1 MISEM
6 SFHHIGY
13 AVPEISCTASHYVDA
28 GWSLSSIVDDPYQ
41 KCKIAFLRREG
52 FPTIELVEQ
61 FDKVDN
67 GGSSLN
73 SFLKNGVTPYHICY
87 EVHNIYD
94 SISELR
100 KQKYLLLFNP
110 VPAAALD
117 DRLICYMMHPQVG
130 LIELLQR

>member
-1 MISEM
+1 MIPSL

-13 AVPEISCTASHYVDA
+13 AVFEITQTAAHYVDA

-61 FDKVDN
+61 FDN
-67 GGSSLN
+67 GGSTLN
-73 SFLKNGVTPYHICY
+73 NFLKNGVTPYHICY
-87 EVHNIYD
+87 EVQDIQD
-94 SISELR
+94 SIAELR

-110 VPAAALD
+110 VPAIALD
-117 DRLICYMMHPQVG
+117 NRLICYMMHPQVG
-130 LIELLQR
+130 LIELLQRQ